1 MIAAIARLTVLETAR
16 RRLLWVL
23 AVLTIAS
30 VGLTGWGIERLV
42 TLSRAEG
49 VPEIQLQLGVS
60 QVLILVAFMFSFV
73 LAMTAA
79 FLAAPAIAGQVES
92 GVILAVAARPIRRS
106 EILLGTWLGLALVV
120 AAYATA
126 AGLLEIGFVRLL
138 TGYGPPQPLAATAFL
153 AGQGV
158 ILLTLG
164 LVLGTRLPSIA
175 SGAIAVVAFGLGWM
189 AGVLAGIG
197 SVFGVP
203 VLENAAQVARVLLPS
218 DLLWR
223 GVVFALEP
231 PAVILIAAGRRGTNF
246 NANPFFASGPPSI
259 EAMAWSVAW
268 IALMLAVGAWLLRR
282 REL

>member
-1 MIAAIARLTVLETAR
+1 MIGAIARLTVLEAVR

-23 AVLTIAS
+23 GLLTIAS

-42 TLSRAEG
+42 TLARADG
-49 VPEIQLQLGVS
+49 VPEIQVQLGVS

-92 GVILAVAARPIRRS
+92 GVILAIAARPVRRS
-106 EILLGTWLGLALVV
+106 EILIGTWLGLAVVV
-120 AAYATA
+120 AGYAAA
-126 AGLLEIGFVRLL
+126 AGLLEMAFVRAL

-175 SGAIAVVAFGLGWM
+175 AGAIAVVAFGLGWM
-189 AGVLAGIG
+189 AGVLAGVG
-197 SVFGVP
+197 TLFGVP
-203 VLENAAQVARVLLPS
+203 ILEDAARVARVLLPS

-231 PAVILIAAGRRGTNF
+231 PAVILLAAGRRGVAF
-246 NANPFFASGPPSI
+246 SANPFYASAPPSI
-259 EAMAWSVAW
+259 EAISWSAAWVV
-268 IALMLAVGAWLLRR
+268 LLLAVGAWLLRR

>member
-1 MIAAIARLTVLETAR
+1 VIATIARLTVLEAVR
-16 RRLLWVL
+16 RRLVWVL
-23 AVLTIAS
+23 GLLTLLS
-30 VGLTGWGIERLV
+30 VAFTGWGIERLV
-42 TLSRAEG
+42 TLARIDG
-49 VPEIQLQLGVS
+49 VPEIQIQIGVS
-60 QVLILVAFMFSFV
+60 QILILVAFMFSFV

-92 GVILAVAARPIRRS
+92 GVILAIAARPIRRW
-106 EILLGTWLGLALVV
+106 EILLGTWLGLVV
-120 AAYATA
+120 LIAGYAAA
-126 AGLLEIGFVRLL
+126 AGLLEIAVVRVL

-153 AGQGV
+153 AGQAV

-189 AGVLAGIG
+189 AGVLAGVG
-197 SVFGVP
+197 AFFGVP
-203 VLENAAQVARVLLPS
+203 LLEDAARAARLVLPS

-231 PAVILIAAGRRGTNF
+231 PAIVLITAGRRIPELS
-246 NANPFFASGPPSI
+246 ANPFYAAAPPPI
-259 EAMAWSVAW
+259 EAIAWSVAW
-268 IALMLAVGAWLLRR
+268 TVLMLATGAWLLRR